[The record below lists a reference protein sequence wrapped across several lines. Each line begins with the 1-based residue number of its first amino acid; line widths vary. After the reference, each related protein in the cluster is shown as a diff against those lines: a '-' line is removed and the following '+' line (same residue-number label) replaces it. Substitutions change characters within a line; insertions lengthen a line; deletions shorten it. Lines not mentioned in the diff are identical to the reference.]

1 MRATE
6 AIAIAKLQ
14 FDCSKEKLIISEMYS
29 LLCHVTAADKAVLS
43 LNSAEISEKNFH
55 MFLRLVEKRLK
66 GMPVSHI
73 IGRRSFWKSD
83 FIIDKNV
90 LDPRPDSES
99 LIEVALD
106 LINKPSRI
114 LDLGTGS
121 GCLACSLLQEFPG
134 AKVVAIDKCPKALK
148 IAKRNAENLNLSIDF
163 INSDWTNSIRGKFD
177 LIVCNPPYISTDEYL
192 SLGDNILN
200 YEPPSALL
208 PCTVKTCSG
217 YESYYCLAICLEE
230 FLAKGGLALFE
241 VGQNMAPKVEDIFRK
256 NSNFFVKSYKDI
268 NGIERVVSV
277 VNM

>member
-1 MRATE
+1 MKATE
-6 AIAIAKLQ
+6 AVAIAKLK
-14 FDCSKEKLIISEMYS
+14 FDNSMEKFIISEMYS
-29 LLCHVTAADKAVLS
+29 LLCHVTGADKAVLS
-43 LNSAEISEKNFH
+43 LNSVEISKKNFY
-55 MFLRLVEKRLK
+55 MFLRLVDKRLK
-66 GMPVSHI
+66 GMPISYI
-73 IGRRSFWKSD
+73 IGKRSFWKSD

-106 LINKPSRI
+106 LISKPSRI

-121 GCLACSLLQEFPG
+121 GCLACSLLQEFPS

-148 IAKRNAENLNLSIDF
+148 VAKRNAENLNLSIDF
-163 INSDWTNSIRGKFD
+163 INSDWTNSIKGKFD

-192 SLGDNILN
+192 SLGNNILD
-200 YEPPSALL
+200 YEPRSALM

-217 YESYYCLAICLEE
+217 YESYYCLANCLEE
-230 FLAKGGLALFE
+230 FLAKGGVALFE
-241 VGQNMAPKVEDIFRK
+241 VGQYMAPKVEDIFRK
-256 NSNFFVKSYKDI
+256 DSNFFVKSCKDI

>member
-1 MRATE
+1 MKATE
-6 AIAIAKLQ
+6 AVAIAKLK
-14 FDCSKEKLIISEMYS
+14 FDSSKEKFIISEMYG
-29 LLCHVTAADKAVLS
+29 LLCHVTGADKAVLS
-43 LNSAEISEKNFH
+43 LNSVEISKKNFY

-73 IGRRSFWKSD
+73 IGRRSFWKSE

-121 GCLACSLLQEFPG
+121 GCLACSLLQEFPR
-134 AKVVAIDKCPKALK
+134 AKVVAIDKCLKALK

-163 INSDWTNSIRGKFD
+163 INSDWTNSIKGKFD

-192 SLGDNILN
+192 SLGNNILD
-200 YEPPSALL
+200 YEPRSALM

-230 FLAKGGLALFE
+230 FLAKGGVALFE
-241 VGQNMAPKVEDIFRK
+241 VGQNMAPKVEGIFRK
-256 NSNFFVKSYKDI
+256 NSNFFVKSYKDV

>member
-14 FDCSKEKLIISEMYS
+14 FGSYKGKLILSEMYS
-29 LLCHVTAADKAVLS
+29 LLCHVTGADKALLS
-43 LNSAEISEKNFH
+43 LNSAEISKKNFY

-83 FIIDKNV
+83 FIINKNV

-106 LINKPSRI
+106 LISKPSRI

-121 GCLACSLLQEFPG
+121 GCLACSLLQEFPR
-134 AKVVAIDKCPKALK
+134 AKVVAIDKCLKALK
-148 IAKRNAENLNLSIDF
+148 IAKRNADNLNLSIDF
-163 INSDWTNSIRGKFD
+163 INSDWTNSIKGKFD

-192 SLGDNILN
+192 SLSSSILH
-200 YEPPSALL
+200 YEPRSALM
-208 PCTVKTCSG
+208 PCTVKTCNG

-230 FLAKGGLALFE
+230 FLAKDGLALFE
-241 VGQNMAPKVEDIFRK
+241 VGQNMASKVEDIFRK
-256 NSNFFVKSYKDI
+256 NGNFFVESYKDI
-268 NGIERVVSV
+268 NGIERVISV

>member
-1 MRATE
+1 MKATE
-6 AIAIAKLQ
+6 AVAIAKLK
-14 FDCSKEKLIISEMYS
+14 FDSSKEKFIIGEMYG
-29 LLCHVTAADKAVLS
+29 LLCHVTGADKAVLS
-43 LNSAEISEKNFH
+43 LNSVEISKKNFY

-66 GMPVSHI
+66 GMPFSQI

-90 LDPRPDSES
+90 LDPRPDSEC

-121 GCLACSLLQEFPG
+121 GCLACSLLQEFPS

-148 IAKRNAENLNLSIDF
+148 IAKRNAENLNLIIDF
-163 INSDWTNSIRGKFD
+163 INSDWTNSIMGKFD

-192 SLGDNILN
+192 SLCNNILD
-200 YEPPSALL
+200 YEPRSALM

-217 YESYYCLAICLEE
+217 YESYCFLATCLEE
-230 FLAKGGLALFE
+230 FLTKGGLALFE
-241 VGQNMAPKVEDIFRK
+241 VGQNMASKVEDIFRK
-256 NSNFFVKSYKDI
+256 NNNFFVKSYKDI
-268 NGIERVVSV
+268 NGIDRVVSV